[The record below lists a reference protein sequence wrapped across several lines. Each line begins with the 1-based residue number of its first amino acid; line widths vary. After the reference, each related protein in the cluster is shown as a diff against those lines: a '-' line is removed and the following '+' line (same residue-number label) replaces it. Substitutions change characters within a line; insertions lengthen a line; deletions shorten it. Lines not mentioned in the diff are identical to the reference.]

1 MRCSRRPPPR
11 ASALT
16 LPPHAPQGTVG
27 NAAQYVTRN
36 QAIKKLQLSL
46 AQFR

>member
-1 MRCSRRPPPR
+1 MQS
-11 ASALT
+11 T

-27 NAAQYVTRN
+27 QYVTCN

-46 AQFR
+46 AQPR